1 MTDKDFEEITRD
13 PFLDVDLTR
22 ETSYIEKQ
30 QQKYIETH
38 EKLKE
43 FDILTSVRR
52 GEYKEIFNS
61 YINYCLKK
69 GKKPKVKHLFNIYS
83 DIKTYFTTNI
93 ALDAFINICEGEFVY
108 KEFFNDFDDLHTEN
122 FSLITGNWGKYEDSN
137 VKITHSK
144 LFDILKDVEFATE
157 KEIYKINKLF
167 REYIDLIEKQE
178 EETIEGK
185 KKALTDDDFKNYKNE
200 YFTPQIIIDLIH
212 AGQLEQEMINGKYK
226 PTAGI
231 ITLFMEWLFNNGYED
246 YLNFSFFNKFIYYEN
261 TDNSIRQYLK
271 PCNFGI
277 KRQKKGK

>member
-1 MTDKDFEEITRD
+1 MTNEDFEEITRD
-13 PFLDVDLTR
+13 SSFNADLTR
-22 ETSYIEKQ
+22 ETSYIENQ

-61 YINYCLKK
+61 YINYCFEK
-69 GKKPKVKHLFNIYS
+69 GKKPKVKHLFNIYN

-93 ALDAFINICEGEFVY
+93 ALDMFINICEGEFIY
-108 KEFFNDFDDLHTEN
+108 KEFFNDFDDLPTEN
-122 FSLITGNWGKYEDSN
+122 FSLITSNWSKYEDSN
-137 VKITHSK
+137 VNITHSK

-167 REYIDLIEKQE
+167 HEYIDLIEKQ

-200 YFTPQIIIDLIH
+200 HLTPQIIIDLIN
-212 AGQLEQEMINGKYK
+212 AGQLEQGMMNGKYK
-226 PTAGI
+226 PI
-231 ITLFMEWLFNNGYED
+231 NKITLFMEWLFNYGYED
-246 YLNFSFFNKFIYYEN
+246 YLKFSFFKKFIFYEN

-277 KRQKKGK
+277 KRQKKRK